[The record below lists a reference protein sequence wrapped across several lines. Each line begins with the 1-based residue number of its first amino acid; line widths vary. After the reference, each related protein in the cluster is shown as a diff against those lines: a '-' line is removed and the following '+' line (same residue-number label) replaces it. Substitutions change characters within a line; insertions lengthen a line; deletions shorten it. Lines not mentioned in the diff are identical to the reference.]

1 MTNWPISEV
10 ITAFFAGAI
19 AWFFGGK
26 QAARSSQI
34 DDARK
39 IIDLWERTHK
49 NCEKDL
55 EDVKKEIVEMRQRYE
70 DTIARLEQ
78 KIKVMSEHIK
88 KLEAK

>member
-1 MTNWPISEV
+1 MSNWPISEA
-10 ITAFFAGAI
+10 ITAVIAGAV

-55 EDVKKEIVEMRQRYE
+55 EQVKAEIVEMRQRYE

-78 KIKVMSEHIK
+78 KIKVMGEHIK